1 MTGQPTGLAPVSTL
15 GMRLLTHCGGR
26 VKNGSPVAA
35 VSRTVGAVN
44 RSVST
49 AEILAVGS
57 ELTTGSTRDTNAGD
71 LARELTALGVAVL
84 RMTDLPDDL
93 EIVTEAFSHAL
104 ARADLVL
111 SSGGLGPTPD
121 DLTREAI
128 AAACGADPVVDPETE
143 AWLEAL
149 FARRGMAMPE
159 ANRKQA
165 WIFPGAAPLRNERGT
180 APGWWVERG
189 DGRIIVALP
198 GPPSE
203 LWPMWRTAVVPRLLS
218 MGIGVDRAE
227 RTLRVT
233 GVGESALVGMIG
245 EAMLRAPNPSVATYA
260 RADAV
265 DVRVSAVGL
274 PGGRPAAELVG
285 EAVEELLPRIGE
297 HVFAEGEDGWPEALA
312 AALGERRLATVEVGT
327 GGKLLALLGDA
338 PFLQYGQLLGAAPAE
353 EHAADNLGLYAE
365 RVREQSGADLGLAVH
380 AAELNGDT
388 QVRIALASATGTT
401 LDNRTAFLAGAEGRR
416 RAAIVA
422 CAALWRTLRR
432 EQAAEEQ

>member
-26 VKNGSPVAA
+26 VKNGSPSAA

-274 PGGRPAAELVG
+274 PVGRPAAELVG

>member
-1 MTGQPTGLAPVSTL
+1 M
-15 GMRLLTHCGGR
+15 
-26 VKNGSPVAA
+26 
-35 VSRTVGAVN
+35 N
-44 RSVST
+44 RSVRT

-71 LARELTALGVAVL
+71 LARELTALGVAVK

-104 ARADLVL
+104 ARADLVV

-128 AAACGADPVVDPETE
+128 AAACGAEPVVDPETE

-149 FARRGMAMPE
+149 FGRRGMAMPE

-165 WIFPGAAPLRNERGT
+165 WIFPGATPLRNERGT
-180 APGWWVERG
+180 APGWWVERA

-203 LWPMWRTAVVPRLLS
+203 LWPMWRTAVLPRLSS
-218 MGIGVDRAE
+218 MDIGADRAE

-245 EAMLRAPNPSVATYA
+245 EAVLQSPNPRVATYA

-265 DVRVSAVGL
+265 DVRVSAVGQA
-274 PGGRPAAELVG
+274 GGRPAAELVD
-285 EAVEELLPRIGE
+285 EAVMELLPRIGE
-297 HVFAEGEDGWPEALA
+297 HVFAEGEDGWPEALV
-312 AALGERRLATVEVGT
+312 AALGERRLATVEMGT
-327 GGKLLALLGDA
+327 GGQLLALLGDA
-338 PFLQYGQLLGAAPAE
+338 PFLQYGQLLGAAPAQ

-365 RVREQSGADLGLAVH
+365 RIREQSGAELGLAVH
-380 AAELNGDT
+380 AVPRDGDT
-388 QVRIALASATGTT
+388 HVQTAVASATGTT
-401 LDNRTAFLAGAEGRR
+401 LDHRTAFLAGAEGRR

-422 CAALWRTLRR
+422 CATLWRTLRR
-432 EQAAEEQ
+432 EQAAGDS